1 MNVANST
8 GALPTGFAPD
18 SAILA
23 RISACASILVIS
35 ALSLPMISAGV
46 IAGARRASL
55 IPEVPTMA
63 MARLTGFDISI
74 WHGVLVPPV

>member
-1 MNVANST
+1 
-8 GALPTGFAPD
+8 
-18 SAILA
+18 
-23 RISACASILVIS
+23 
-35 ALSLPMISAGV
+35 MISAGV

-74 WHGVLVPPV
+74 WHGVLAPPV

>member
-1 MNVANST
+1 
-8 GALPTGFAPD
+8 
-18 SAILA
+18 
-23 RISACASILVIS
+23 
-35 ALSLPMISAGV
+35 MISAGV